1 MKSSQTKQFRQQLF
15 DTPESAVEKL
25 VECALRVLQV
35 TFVVCVRVMMMM
47 MMMIMITMNNEND

>member
-47 MMMIMITMNNEND
+47 MMIMITMNNEND